1 MPIGVGERSASSADS
16 TAPVVGVLA
25 LQGAFDRHRRHLE
38 SLGADAPLVR
48 QVADLD
54 RLDAIVIP
62 GGESTTMS
70 HLLTTSGL
78 FDELAARL
86 TAGLPVLGTCA
97 GMILCASAVLDG
109 RDDQRCFGLIDL
121 TIRRNGYGRQL
132 ESFEADLEIT
142 GDSRPFHAVFI
153 RAPYVEHVGADVEIL
168 AAHEGIPV
176 LARSGPCTVAAF
188 HPELTDDTRVHE
200 MFIRSL
206 PAAPLPTG
214 TP

>member
-1 MPIGVGERSASSADS
+1 MPIGAGEHSASPADAA
-16 TAPVVGVLA
+16 APVVGVLA

-38 SLGADAPLVR
+38 SLGAHAPLVR
-48 QVADLD
+48 QATDLD
-54 RLDAIVIP
+54 HLDAIVIP

-70 HLLTTSGL
+70 HLLTTGGL

-121 TIRRNGYGRQL
+121 TVRRNGYGRQL

-142 GDSRPFHAVFI
+142 GETQPFHAVFI
-153 RAPYVEHVGADVEIL
+153 RAPYVQHAGTDVEVL
-168 AAHEGIPV
+168 ATYEGIPV

-200 MFIRSL
+200 MFLRSL
-206 PAAPLPTG
+206 PAASLPTG